1 MMREGLIQ
9 FIINKLFILLFFLFS
24 VSSFSQNKA
33 NGIIKGLIT
42 EKESG
47 DPLIGANIYLKSDLT
62 IGSTT
67 DIEGKYQLELEAG
80 TYIIVFSYTGMKNE
94 RKELTIEAG
103 KELVF
108 NLNMIP
114 FSYEFEEI
122 TISTGKY
129 DRKPEELM
137 VTTERIDRAII
148 EAKNTITIETIL
160 DQIPGVNILD
170 EEPQIRGGS
179 GFTFGV
185 GSKVA
190 VILDGM
196 PMIDASAGKPDWGL
210 VPVENLKQVEVIKGP
225 GSVLTGASAMSGA
238 IFFQNEYVGD
248 NPRTKVRMYS
258 GMYLPPKN
266 KSEQWW
272 SGVNYISGLSFLTAQ
287 YLDSAKSLEL
297 IASGMANFEK
307 GYQGAPKPGDYSI
320 GDNNVTDDDIK
331 SQMFRF
337 NINLKKRSLKTKG
350 LSYGVNASAM
360 IETDPM
366 VLAWFDDSTG
376 FYRGYPGATLLQDKF
391 NYYID
396 PFVNLYSQSG
406 STHEL
411 KFRLMGGENDMSNS
425 QFTYTTS
432 LFGKYE
438 YSKRFKNI
446 DDLQLVGGIS
456 GQGTYSNSNIYEG
469 SGSSKN
475 KATNVSV
482 YLELEKKIVDAIT
495 FLVGFRG
502 EYYDL
507 NKEDNYVLPLLRTS
521 LNFKLMQETY
531 LRVSYGQATRF
542 PTIAERYIRT
552 NLGAFGVFDNPEL
565 LPESGWNAE
574 IGLKQGFKF
583 SKFYG
588 YLDISGFLQEYENT
602 VEYLFGFWDPT
613 YQFAIAGFKFV
624 NTGRSRVSG
633 IDVSLNGQ
641 AKWGGNQSITILGGY
656 TFILPVTLEPDLV
669 FAEDYNPGQS
679 NDFSYNTTSVDPE
692 NKILKYRFQH
702 TFKLDIEYKIAKFS
716 IGSSARYFSKMVN
729 VDKAIFDFEDATSQ
743 IGGSFPP
750 ILYKD
755 YYYNHNNGNLILDAR
770 VGYELN
776 EKNKLSLISNNIT
789 NRRYSLR
796 PLKAEAM
803 QSITLQYLGS
813 F

>member
-1 MMREGLIQ
+1 MISGS
-9 FIINKLFILLFFLFS
+9 FILFFILLS
-24 VSSFSQNKA
+24 IHSYSQNESY
-33 NGIIKGLIT
+33 GTLKGLIT
-42 EKESG
+42 EKENG
-47 DPLIGANIYLKSDLT
+47 TPLIGANVYLKNDFT
-62 IGSTT
+62 IGTT
-67 DIEGKYQLELEAG
+67 TNTDGKYSLKLKPG
-80 TYIIVFSYTGMKNE
+80 TYTIKFSYTGMK
-94 RKELTIEAG
+94 TINKDVNIIADQ
-103 KELVF
+103 ELVI
-108 NLNMIP
+108 NLNMVP
-114 FSYEFEEI
+114 FSYDFEEI

-137 VTTERIDRAII
+137 VTTERIDRAVI

-238 IFFQNEYVGD
+238 IFFQNEYVGN
-248 NPRTKVRMYS
+248 NPRTKIRLYS

-266 KSEQWW
+266 KDEQWW

-287 YLDSAKSLEL
+287 YLDSVKSLEL

-307 GYQGAPKPGDYSI
+307 GYQGAPKPGNYAI

-331 SQMFRF
+331 NQLIRF
-337 NINLKKRSLKTKG
+337 NINLKKRSLKTQG
-350 LSYGVNASAM
+350 LSYGISSSIM
-360 IETDPM
+360 LESSPM
-366 VLAWFDDSTG
+366 VLAWFDDTTG
-376 FYRGYPGATLLQDKF
+376 FYRGYPGATLLQDKIT
-391 NYYID
+391 YYID
-396 PFVNLYSQSG
+396 PFVTLFTQSG
-406 STHEL
+406 SNHQL
-411 KFRLMGGENDMSNS
+411 KFRLMGSQNDLSNG
-425 QFTYTTS
+425 QFTNTTS

-438 YSKRFKNI
+438 YSKLFKNLS
-446 DDLQLVGGIS
+446 DLQLIGGVS
-456 GQGTYSNSNIYEG
+456 GQGTYSNSNLYEG

-475 KATNVSV
+475 KVTNVSV
-482 YLELEKKIVDAIT
+482 YLEIEKKIVEEIT
-495 FLVGFRG
+495 FLIGFRG

-507 NKEDNYVLPLLRTS
+507 NKEDNYVTPLLRTS
-521 LNFKLMQETY
+521 LNFKLLQETY
-531 LRVSYGQATRF
+531 LRVSYGQGARF

-565 LPESGWNAE
+565 EPESGWNAE

-588 YLDISGFLQEYENT
+588 YLDIAGFLQEYENT

-624 NTGRSRVSG
+624 NTGKSRITG
-633 IDVSLNGQ
+633 LDISLNGQ
-641 AKWGGNQSITILGGY
+641 AKWGGNQSLTILGGY

-669 FAEDYNPGQS
+669 FAKDYNPGQS
-679 NDFSYNTTSVDPE
+679 NEFSYNTTSVDPE

-702 TFKLDIEYKIAKFS
+702 TFKIDVAYMISKFS
-716 IGSSARYFSKMVN
+716 IGMSARYFSRMVN

-770 VGYELN
+770 IGFEIN